1 MFLSNPNCRLTPV
14 IFHSGQP
21 QMKSKFLAIPIIS
34 SIILAYAC
42 VPASPT
48 TTPIASITL
57 QTSPTEE
64 LSQNTITP
72 IEDPYAKAHQ
82 QMVDI
87 IISRGV
93 QNQDVIQAMLSV
105 PRHEFVPD
113 DYDSH
118 AYADHP
124 LPIGYGQ
131 TISQPYIVALMT
143 ELLELKTDEKV
154 LEIGTGSGYQ
164 AAVLAELGFVEVYS
178 IEIVPELAERA
189 SQTLELNGYDSVKLK
204 HDDGYYGWEEYAPFD
219 AIIVTAAPD
228 HLPIPLAQQLADG
241 GRLVIPIG
249 PPGGFSTLWKFIK
262 SGEEMKAINVLG
274 VKFVPF
280 TGEGVSSHEDP
291 VLVPQPT
298 Q

>member
-64 LSQNTITP
+64 LPQNTITP
-72 IEDPYAKAHQ
+72 IEEPYAKAHQ

-154 LEIGTGSGYQ
+154 LE
-164 AAVLAELGFVEVYS
+164 
-178 IEIVPELAERA
+178 ELAERA